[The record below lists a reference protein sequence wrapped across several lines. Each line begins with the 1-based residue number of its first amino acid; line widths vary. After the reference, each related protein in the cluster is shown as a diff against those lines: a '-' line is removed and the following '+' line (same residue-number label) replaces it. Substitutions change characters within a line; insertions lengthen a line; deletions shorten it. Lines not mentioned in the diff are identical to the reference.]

1 MVRTV
6 KLKFLNVIIFLY
18 FLMLGKITYSN
29 SFRFVFLQNARSSAT
44 FLVAGS
50 GIEPLT
56 SGLLVLCSNQLS
68 YPAKTFGTYM
78 VREPNPYKAI
88 QIRFQIELPI
98 QYNILYKIKILITY
112 QFKQTETF

>member
-29 SFRFVFLQNARSSAT
+29 SFRFKFLQNVSVSAT

-56 SGLLVLCSNQLS
+56 SGLWVLRSNQ
-68 YPAKTFGTYM
+68 T
-78 VREPNPYKAI
+78 
-88 QIRFQIELPI
+88 ELPR
-98 QYNILYKIKILITY
+98 QRLRYVYGT
-112 QFKQTETF
+112 